1 MLRIFYP
8 HMRCIVLLI
17 NFVENQKNHSKKSCI
32 FHLGGVQ
39 RFQLGEE
46 EICSLVSINAFE
58 RGESPNRFRVMMRR
72 RKSERKMVTW
82 LSVGQGRRRRRERN
96 PTERRNTCLQDGYSQ
111 IFRSCAFGP
120 PGFWTMAP
128 LCYAAIIPTAWE
140 IFLPW

>member
-82 LSVGQGRRRRRERN
+82 LSVGQGRRRERN
-96 PTERRNTCLQDGYSQ
+96 LTEPRLPDGDSL
-111 IFRSCAFGP
+111 ILRSYVSGP
-120 PGFWTMAP
+120 SGLKNYGSAM
-128 LCYAAIIPTAWE
+128 LRCKI
-140 IFLPW
+140 